1 MKTKIIVVIVLLIT
15 IFVSGCST
23 DSPTG
28 GSTTGNVVS
37 EENYVEIPISELS
50 ETAKFYSLNSNG
62 KEVRY
67 FVVKGSDGK
76 IRTAFDACD
85 VCGGAKGYRQEGNDM
100 ICNNCGRSF
109 DIDSIGTKNIGGGCW
124 PSYLTN
130 KIEGDNV
137 LISKSELAKGAFRF

>member
-85 VCGGAKGYRQEGNDM
+85 VCGGAKRYRQEGNDM